1 MNKNITFKALKEEHF
16 SLLLKWVETPN
27 IKKWWDADINW
38 TPELIEE
45 KYSNYALKDS
55 NV

>member
-16 SLLLKWVETPN
+16 SLLSKWVEAHH
-27 IKKWWDADINW
+27 IKKWWYADINS
-38 TPELIEE
+38 TPELIE
-45 KYSNYALKDS
+45 KNIATTLKDS